1 MFSFSPY
8 RMKFMLVA
16 VLHML
21 LVVSLTHGAAIAAI
35 DSAGAASSGQHNT
48 ITTAGETSSR
58 TGRQQQQL
66 SSNEVYTNNEPISRV
81 LPGFVPAAFQ
91 PGNNGHYQLK
101 TSWGNF
107 GVSRSGVA
115 FWGITGLLIIIGV
128 WIFSLFSGFEFIKP
142 ILTGFP
148 TFKGRAEEMGF
159 KLDKERINM
168 VANQVYKAIDTWREK
183 NKIQ

>member
-1 MFSFSPY
+1 
-8 RMKFMLVA
+8 MKFMLVA

-58 TGRQQQQL
+58 TGRQQQL

-107 GVSRSGVA
+107 GVSRSAVA